1 MNKKIKSILAA
12 GVCLYCILFWTK
24 YYSLFPLRLSEYFH
38 GFSGQFSQGEINLIS
53 ILLPLVSLI
62 TILFTSNFLGN
73 KILNVL
79 NLASMGKKEAWP
91 LSCLL
96 GLFILGMIAYFLGII
111 GLLYVWL
118 FRVLS
123 LGLFI
128 SALVHWIVK
137 TRRKAE
143 MERISESD
151 KWTKMLWICFILL
164 SLVCLMYT
172 LTPPIQSDGLRYH
185 LAAPQEYIKQHRIHY
200 IPLSALSNS
209 PFLVEMLFL
218 YGMLLGG
225 DLLAQLLHF
234 SLWVLAIFL
243 IRSFVLYFGGCG
255 ENNDRAFPAKNAV
268 GLFAGLLFGSIPAVA
283 ILGCWPFID
292 NGIAAWF
299 LGFVFCICLYRQKKE
314 SGLLLLSG
322 IFGGAA
328 LGTKYTM
335 IPMILL
341 GCLIIFIL
349 DLFDRKFSI
358 LSPLTI
364 GITAL
369 ILALPWFL
377 KNLIYTG
384 NPFYPLLYGIFDGK
398 DWSAANA
405 SFYAAKAAGKG
416 FGNSLPLLFLS
427 PFNATFHWDKF
438 ESFNPGPLFLFLLPF
453 LIGSLF
459 LLLKKEKRDIF
470 IILISF
476 SIAYYV
482 MWFFGYQ
489 STRFLIPF
497 YGLSAILAGLVLL
510 EIKRI
515 SLPASGIFSAGLFL
529 CLIYSSLWS
538 CRWILTEAS
547 PHPLPAFLGMK
558 SREQYLSESLDYYPG
573 IRAVNDIVPPD
584 ETVLCIGEHRAY
596 YFKPELLISDWFD
609 TPVILDLI
617 RKTKNNDAIFA
628 LLKERKCTHLFYN
641 RGELSKYRDL
651 FFRPRFDAEEY
662 RRFED
667 FLVSPKLSLRY
678 RINDV
683 FIYQIKFDQGGK
695 P

>member
-1 MNKKIKSILAA
+1 MGKKIKSIPIGAM
-12 GVCLYCILFWTK
+12 CLYCILFWGA
-24 YYSLFPLRLSEYFH
+24 YYSRFPLRLSEYFH
-38 GFSGQFSQGEINLIS
+38 GFAGQFSQGGINLFP
-53 ILLPLVSLI
+53 ILLPLISVMI
-62 TILFTSNFLGN
+62 VLFISFFLGN
-73 KILNVL
+73 KILQIL
-79 NLASMGKKEAWP
+79 NTSSIRKKESWP
-91 LSCLL
+91 LACLL
-96 GLFILGMIAYFLGII
+96 GLFFLGMITYFLGIL
-111 GLLYVWL
+111 GFLYIWL

-123 LGLFI
+123 LGLLI
-128 SALVHWIVK
+128 CALAHWIRNKK
-137 TRRKAE
+137 TKFEMPGKAGK
-143 MERISESD
+143 D
-151 KWTKMLWICFILL
+151 KFSFILWIFLIFLF
-164 SLVCLMYT
+164 LVCLIYT

-234 SLWVLAIFL
+234 SLWILTIFL
-243 IRSFVLYFGGCG
+243 IRSFILYFGGDE
-255 ENNDRAFPAKNAV
+255 ENNDRAFPAKNTAA
-268 GLFAGLLFGSIPAVA
+268 LLAGLSFGSIPAVA

-299 LGFVFCICLYRQKKE
+299 LGFVFCLCLYREKKE
-314 SGLLLLSG
+314 SGLLILSG
-322 IFGGAA
+322 MFGAAA

-341 GCLIIFIL
+341 GCLIIFL
-349 DLFDRKFSI
+349 LELSDRKCS
-358 LSPLTI
+358 LSSPLMI

-369 ILALPWFL
+369 ILSLPWFL

-384 NPFYPLLYGIFDGK
+384 NPFYPLLYGIFKGR
-398 DWSAANA
+398 DWSADNA
-405 SFYAAKAAGKG
+405 LFYAAKAAGKG
-416 FGNSLPLLFLS
+416 FGKSLLLLLLS
-427 PFNATFHWDKF
+427 PDNATFHWDKF

-459 LLLKKEKRDIF
+459 LLLKREKRDIV

-476 SIAYYV
+476 SLVYYV

-515 SLPASGIFSAGLFL
+515 SLPASGIFSLGLFL
-529 CLIYSSLWS
+529 CMMYSTLWS

-547 PHPLPAFLGMK
+547 PHPLPVFLGIK
-558 SREQYLSESLDYYPG
+558 SREEYLTDALDYYPA
-573 IRAVNDIVPPD
+573 IRAVNDALSPD
-584 ETVLCIGEHRAY
+584 ETILCIGEHRAY
-596 YFKPELLISDWFD
+596 YFKPHLLISDWFD
-609 TPVILDLI
+609 TPAILDLI
-617 RKTKNNDAIFA
+617 RKTQNNDGIFA
-628 LLKERKCTHLFYN
+628 LLKNRNCTHLFYN

-651 FFRPRFDAEEY
+651 FFRPRFGAGEY

-667 FLVSPKLSLRY
+667 FLASPKLSLRW

-683 FIYQIKFDQGGK
+683 FIYQIKFEQGGS